1 MKYTIIF
8 ILLLKTSFVLSQ
20 NEYSKSIDS
29 LNVLFK
35 NEKNISKKIK
45 HLNNLCN
52 IYYQNEQQEFV
63 KYNLK
68 LFEFSKLNNDNMGY
82 GYYFM
87 NNAKLF
93 FIKDQPKDA
102 LIDSKKALDLF
113 YKIEDWDNYFDA
125 CADFATYLLQNEQ
138 NDKAEMFLKEN
149 LILAIQKKSS
159 RIAGLY
165 MANCRLYDFKSDYKK
180 ALFNA
185 NKAIASEI
193 TLNDKAKIYNYISH
207 IYSLVGNFSS
217 ATEYNN
223 LSFKLGKSPLAIL
236 QAKIVKIE
244 ILYNSKKFQE
254 TLSLT
259 LETLEFIKINKILKP
274 DEDLK
279 FKISKCYY
287 ELKNYDL
294 ANKYIDMIL
303 KEPFKRKVSRIART
317 CLKANV
323 CFALKDNK
331 NASLNIDKCIALLKE
346 EYFFELKLQVYQVK
360 VKIEKSLRNYETA
373 FYYQSKI
380 LEIKEKNVF
389 SNNLQKLNQLQ
400 IDFEIAEKNAKISN
414 FEVSQLK
421 KKIEIKQKNNFLLF
435 VFSLLIFL
443 IMTIIFFLHKNSTI
457 ILKNKIISRANKK
470 LELEKNK
477 TQKSLIE
484 KETLLKEVHHRVKNN
499 LQLVM
504 SLLYVQSK
512 QKNKGIAEF
521 LEISQSRILSMA
533 YIHENLYQSEDL
545 NKVDFNEYT
554 KNLTQSIL
562 NSFNNSRQNIE
573 LKLDLLNIYLDI
585 QIAIPLGLIIN
596 ELVMNALKHAFVKDQ
611 IGFISIKMTQK
622 NNVFELIISDNG
634 TGIIESNENNKN
646 SIGLELV
653 NQLVGQIEGAMDI
666 QNISGMTYK
675 ILFTT
680 NQMF

>member
-8 ILLLKTSFVLSQ
+8 LLLLKTSFVLSQ
-20 NEYSKSIDS
+20 NEYLKSIDS
-29 LNVLFK
+29 LNVLLKFE
-35 NEKNISKKIK
+35 NNTSKKIN

-52 IYYQNEQQEFV
+52 IYYQNDQQEFV
-63 KYNLK
+63 KYNSRL
-68 LFEFSKLNNDNMGY
+68 LDFSKLKNDNKGY

-102 LIDSKKALDLF
+102 LIESKKALDLF
-113 YKIEDWDNYFDA
+113 YKTQDWDNYFEA
-125 CADFATYLLQNEQ
+125 CADFATFLIQNEQ
-138 NDKAEMFLKEN
+138 MDKAAIFLKEN
-149 LILAIQKKSS
+149 IKLAIQKKSS
-159 RIAGLY
+159 RITGLY
-165 MANCRLYDFKSDYKK
+165 IANCRLYNFKSDYKK
-180 ALFNA
+180 ALFYA
-185 NKAIASEI
+185 NKAVSSKIN
-193 TLNDKAKIYNYISH
+193 LNDKIKIYNYISH
-207 IYSLVGNFSS
+207 IYSSIGNFSS

-223 LSFKLGKSPLAIL
+223 LSFKLAKSPLAIL
-236 QAKIVKIE
+236 QAKIVQIE
-244 ILYNSKKFQE
+244 ILYNSKKYQE
-254 TLSLT
+254 TLLLT
-259 LETLEFIKINKILKP
+259 LETLEFIKKNRILKP

-287 ELKNYDL
+287 KLGKYNL
-294 ANKYIDMIL
+294 ANKYIDIIL

-317 CLKANV
+317 CHKANI

-331 NASLNIDKCIALLKE
+331 SAILNIDKCIALLKE

-360 VKIEKSLRNYETA
+360 VKIEQSLRNYETA
-373 FYYQSKI
+373 FYYQNKI
-380 LEIKEKNVF
+380 LEIKEKNVS

-421 KKIEIKQKNNFLLF
+421 KKMEIKQKNNFLLF

-457 ILKNKIISRANKK
+457 RLKNKIISRANKK

-477 TQKSLIE
+477 TQKSLFE

-512 QKNKGIAEF
+512 QKNIGIAEF

-533 YIHENLYQSEDL
+533 LIHENLYQSEDL

-562 NSFNNSRQNIE
+562 NSYNNSNQNIE
-573 LKLDLLNIYLDI
+573 LKLDLVNIYLDI
-585 QIAIPLGLIIN
+585 QIAIPLGIIIN
-596 ELVMNALKHAFVKDQ
+596 ELVINALKHAFLKDQ
-611 IGFISIKMTQK
+611 IGIISIKISQK
-622 NNVFELIISDNG
+622 NNNFELIVSDNG
-634 TGIIESNENNKN
+634 TGIIESNEKNKN

-653 NQLVGQIEGAMDI
+653 NQLVGQIEGVMDI

-680 NQMF
+680 TQMS